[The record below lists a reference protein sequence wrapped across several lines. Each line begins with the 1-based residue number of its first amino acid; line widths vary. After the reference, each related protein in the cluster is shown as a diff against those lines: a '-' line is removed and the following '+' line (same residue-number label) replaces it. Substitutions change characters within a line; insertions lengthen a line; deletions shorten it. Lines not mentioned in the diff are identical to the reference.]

1 MAASAV
7 PTSPGR
13 KRLLY
18 FGESFDG
25 ANAYSP
31 SPVGSAASSAL
42 HLVAVAAGRLHLL
55 ALSSTSSW
63 WLVAGGWWLV
73 AGGRVAG
80 IAPAASRFRC
90 RTQRL
95 TAHCIG

>member
-63 WLVAGGWWLV
+63 WLVAGGWWRGVVLL
-73 AGGRVAG
+73 ALRQLLGLD
-80 IAPAASRFRC
+80 AARSD
-90 RTQRL
+90 
-95 TAHCIG
+95 